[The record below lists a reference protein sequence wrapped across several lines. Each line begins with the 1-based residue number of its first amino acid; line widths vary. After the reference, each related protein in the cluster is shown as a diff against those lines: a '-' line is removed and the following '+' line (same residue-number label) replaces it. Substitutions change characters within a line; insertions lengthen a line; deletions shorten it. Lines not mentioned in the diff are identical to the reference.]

1 MRACVYGTGA
11 IGGFVAA
18 RLAAAG
24 YEVVAIARG
33 ATLAAL
39 RRASLRLY
47 SPDGDLFVRLQAE
60 SDPAAAGPQDL
71 VFVSVKA
78 TGLPAVLPRLAPLI
92 GPETPVVV
100 AVNGIPWWFHEAIG
114 LPGGQLRAADP
125 DGSLAGA
132 VPADRLVACVLH
144 VACST
149 PKPGH
154 VVHHGQN
161 RFLVGAPDP
170 AAGSLLRLAA
180 TLLGAAKIGVE
191 AVDDIATHV
200 WQKLL
205 GNVNFSPVSLLT
217 GAANDLIA
225 GDPALRRLCAAMFE
239 EAAPV
244 GLRYGLD
251 PGMTAEERID
261 LGGGLAGFKTSMLQ
275 DFEAG
280 RPTELEAIL
289 GAVRELGDRAG
300 IDTPLLDAVHA
311 LAAGACAARAAGFG
325 GPGRGAA

>member
-1 MRACVYGTGA
+1 MRVCVYGTGA

-24 YEVVAIARG
+24 HEVAAIARG

-39 RRASLRLY
+39 RRGGLRLR
-47 SPDGDLFVRLQAE
+47 SPEGDLSVRLRAE
-60 SDPAAAGPQDL
+60 ADPAAAGPQDL

-78 TGLPAVLPRLAPLI
+78 TGLAAVLPRLAPLV

-100 AVNGIPWWFHEAIG
+100 AVNGVPWWFHDAVG

-125 DGSLAGA
+125 DGALAGIL
-132 VPADRLVACVLH
+132 PADRLVACVLH
-144 VACST
+144 VACSA
-149 PKPGH
+149 PEPGQ

-161 RFLVGAPDP
+161 RFLVGAPDA
-170 AAGSLLRLAA
+170 AAGPRLRAAAALLAA
-180 TLLGAAKIGVE
+180 AGVGAE
-191 AVDDIATHV
+191 EVDGIATHV

-205 GNVNFSPVSLLT
+205 GNLNFSPVSLLT

-225 GDPALRRLCAAMFE
+225 GDPALRRLCVAMFD

-244 GLRYGLD
+244 GLHFGLD

-280 RPTELEAIL
+280 RPIELEAIL

-311 LAAGACAARAAGFG
+311 LAAGACAARAASQS
-325 GPGRGAA
+325 